1 MTDKL
6 LQACDAMALVRES
19 EDSVAKEYVRKALE
33 TVSRAATQA
42 VTFITADQH
51 PNPDVHEKIT
61 EGFEALGYRV
71 QVLENDRIKIS
82 WSK

>member
-1 MTDKL
+1 MTEKL

-33 TVSRAATQA
+33 TVSLAATKA
-42 VTFITADQH
+42 ITFITADQH
-51 PNPDVHEKIT
+51 PNPDVHEKIAK
-61 EGFEALGYRV
+61 GFEALGYRV